1 VQGSAGQRSA
11 AQGSAAQCSAMSIG
25 HWTINRIAADS
36 TVQVA
41 VVRKMLSEKKYSVN
55 AYTGLYPPLY
65 TSAK

>member
-1 VQGSAGQRSA
+1 
-11 AQGSAAQCSAMSIG
+11 MSIG